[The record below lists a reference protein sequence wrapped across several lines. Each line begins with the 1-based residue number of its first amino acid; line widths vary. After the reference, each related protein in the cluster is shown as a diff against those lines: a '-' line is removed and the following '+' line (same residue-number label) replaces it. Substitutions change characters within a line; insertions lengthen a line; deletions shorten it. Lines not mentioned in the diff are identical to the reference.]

1 MHSHFDDLAKGMLGS
16 GASVL
21 GVLASLSDLEAHLRI
36 ASLLIGIT
44 VGILTGIS
52 ILRNWNKPK

>member
-1 MHSHFDDLAKGMLGS
+1 MSERLSALGKGILGS

-21 GVLASLSDLEAHLRI
+21 GVIASLADIEAHLRI

-44 VGILTGIS
+44 VGLLTAAS
-52 ILRNWNKPK
+52 LLRNWNKK